1 MSRSRTLILQGA
13 QHARLKRHL
22 FPGDGKEA
30 AAIVLC
36 TRQHVGN
43 QLKFLA
49 RVVLLVPHAECQ
61 RFRDRL
67 EWPGRYLDL
76 ALDTAKADD
85 LSIFLFHSHPSG
97 YPEFSP
103 IDDDSDADIIQT
115 LSLARTDPASDG
127 WRWHGSAIMLPQGEV
142 RARTYDANGDALPI
156 ELVAVYGDDLKF
168 FWEDSIG
175 KSERRPI
182 AFTSDMR
189 DELERLHAVVVGV
202 SGTGSIVAEQLLR
215 MGFGEITAI
224 DFDHIEEKNLNRVLN
239 STAQDAK
246 QKMLKVACF
255 KRSAESVR
263 PRTKVNSL
271 DLSIEDPAAIELASA
286 GDILFSCVD
295 TETGRHICDRLAA
308 AMLQPLFD
316 VGVSLPVELR
326 GGRAEISNIAVR
338 VDYVQPGGS
347 TLFDRQVYTSL
358 GLATEDLIRTDP
370 EAYAKRVAEG
380 YMPGSGEHAPSVIC
394 VNMLASSKVVL
405 EFIARAFPYRL
416 DANSVHAHHQED
428 WVGDDVERRSE
439 DSLIARPFDI
449 LAQGL
454 GSPLLGLPAL
464 EDKRW
469 AL

>member
-13 QHARLKRHL
+13 QHAQLKRHL

-30 AAIVLC
+30 AAMVLC
-36 TRQHVGN
+36 TRQRVGD

-67 EWPGRYLDL
+67 EWPGSYLDL

-85 LSIFLFHSHPSG
+85 LSIFLLHSHPSG
-97 YPEFSP
+97 YPQFSA
-103 IDDDSDADIIQT
+103 IDDGSDAEIIQT
-115 LSLARTDPASDG
+115 LALARTDPASDG
-127 WRWHGSAIMLPQGEV
+127 WRWHGSAIMLPQGEI
-142 RARTYDANGDALPI
+142 RARTYDATGVALPI

-175 KSERRPI
+175 NIERRPI

-224 DFDHIEEKNLNRVLN
+224 DFDHIEEKNLNRILN
-239 STAQDAK
+239 STTQDAK
-246 QKMLKVACF
+246 QKMLKVTCF

-263 PRTKVNSL
+263 PQTEVHSV
-271 DLSIEDPAAIELASA
+271 DLSIEEPAAIELASA

-316 VGVSLPVELR
+316 VGVSLPVERR
-326 GGRAEISNIAVR
+326 GGRSEISNIAVR
-338 VDYVQPGGS
+338 IDYVQPGGS
-347 TLFDRQVYTSL
+347 TLLDRQVYTPL
-358 GLATEDLIRTDP
+358 GLAAEGMSRADP
-370 EAYAKRVAEG
+370 EGYAKRVAEG
-380 YMPGSGEHAPSVIC
+380 YMPGSEEHAPSVIC
-394 VNMLASSKVVL
+394 VNMLASSKVIL
-405 EFIARAFPYRL
+405 EFIARAYPYRI
-416 DANSVHAHHQED
+416 DANSKYTHQQED
-428 WVGDDVERRSE
+428 WVGDDIDRRSE
-439 DSLIARPFDI
+439 DLFIARPFDI
-449 LAQGL
+449 LARGL
-454 GSPLLGLPAL
+454 GSPLLGLPEL
-464 EDKRW
+464 EDKRC
-469 AL
+469 AS